1 MLNEN
6 KIAAAILA
14 AALAPRAT
22 DGQPIDEAQATTM
35 RLYHDFLA
43 MIEKAPATTA
53 RRTNEEW
60 RVWAQ
65 QIMGVLPH

>member
-1 MLNEN
+1 MLQEE

-22 DGQPIDEAQATTM
+22 EGQPIDEAQATMM
-35 RLYHDFLA
+35 RLYHDFLT
-43 MIEKAPATTA
+43 MIERAPPIA
-53 RRTNEEW
+53 RRSNEEW

-65 QIMGVLPH
+65 QLMGVLPH

>member
-1 MLNEN
+1 MLHEN

-22 DGQPIDEAQATTM
+22 EGQGVGEAQATTM
-35 RLYHDFLA
+35 RLYHEFLA
-43 MIEKAPATTA
+43 MIETVPPSAHRAH
-53 RRTNEEW
+53 EER

>member
-1 MLNEN
+1 MLHEN

-22 DGQPIDEAQATTM
+22 EGQRIDEAQATMM

-43 MIEKAPATTA
+43 MIERPPETA
-53 RRTNEEW
+53 RRSNEEW

-65 QIMGVLPH
+65 QLMGVLPH

>member
-1 MLNEN
+1 MLHED
-6 KIAAAILA
+6 KVAAAILA

-22 DGQPIDEAQATTM
+22 EGQGIDEAQATTM
-35 RLYHDFLA
+35 RLYHQFLA
-43 MIEKAPATTA
+43 MIETAPPSAH
-53 RRTNEEW
+53 RTHDEW

>member
-1 MLNEN
+1 MFQES

-22 DGQPIDEAQATTM
+22 EGQSVGEAQATLT
-35 RLYHDFLA
+35 RLYQEFLGVV
-43 MIEKAPATTA
+43 EKSPPSA

>member
-1 MLNEN
+1 MLHEN

-22 DGQPIDEAQATTM
+22 EGQRIDEAQATM
-35 RLYHDFLA
+35 MQLYHDFLA
-43 MIEKAPATTA
+43 MIERPPATV
-53 RRTNEEW
+53 RRSNEEW

-65 QIMGVLPH
+65 QLMGVLPH